1 MQRLQAKNK
10 VLRMPL
16 AHIGAVVSATEI
28 ATLEQRIREGTGWQ
42 NTGLQDS
49 GYVSREVAFMMGESG
64 QPANGFHTEVSS
76 NTNPATGPSP
86 AIESMAVSVSTST
99 SRR

>member
-1 MQRLQAKNK
+1 
-10 VLRMPL
+10 MPL
-16 AHIGAVVSATEI
+16 AHIGAAVSATEI
-28 ATLEQRIREGTGWQ
+28 ATLEQRIRDGAVRQ

-64 QPANGFHTEVSS
+64 QPANGFHTEASS

-86 AIESMAVSVSTST
+86 AMDATPVSVSTSP

>member
-1 MQRLQAKNK
+1 
-10 VLRMPL
+10 MPL

-28 ATLEQRIREGTGWQ
+28 ATLEQRIRDGAVWQ
-42 NTGLQDS
+42 NIGLQDS
-49 GYVSREVAFMMGESG
+49 GYVSREVAFLMGESG
-64 QPANGFHTEVSS
+64 QPANGFHTGASS

-86 AIESMAVSVSTST
+86 AIDSMPLSVSTST